1 MKDQF
6 KHARNRLRMTAWS
19 ALVST
24 DDLSMVRTKQMINQ
38 NTELDYLHLF
48 YIHLSEYTW
57 TQVSS
62 MVGMA
67 TA

>member
-6 KHARNRLRMTAWS
+6 KHTRNRLRMTAWS

-62 MVGMA
+62 MGGMA